1 MQTNLATTDDANKK
15 SSVSRHPENV
25 PVDAQTQAAPITEK
39 SQRGIRF
46 WAIIFALCTVSLLS
60 AAENTV
66 VVTSLPT
73 IVDKLHVGQDYV
85 WISNIFFLTRR
96 SAAVQPLCGQLSN
109 LFGRRHLALS
119 IVAIYIIGSGICGGA
134 RNSAMLIAGRGV
146 QGVGSG
152 GINMIID
159 VIVSDLVPLR
169 QRGNFIA
176 VIIAVYG
183 IGTTLGPF
191 LGGVIVENT
200 SWRWVFYINL
210 PIGALAFILLFVF
223 LRVKWDKSST
233 AYEKMR
239 RLDYVGN
246 GILIASTVSVLIAL
260 TWADVLYSWGS
271 WHILVP
277 LLVGVGGIVMFVVF
291 EGLPFVTEPVMPLRL
306 FHNRTAILVY
316 LITFLNSVQNYWS
329 FFFVPI
335 YFQAVRLASP
345 AESGV
350 DLLVFSLVGI
360 PGAAIALLILSKWGR
375 YKIIHILGSA
385 MFTLGIGL
393 FSIMNQDTS
402 TAAWV
407 WINIAAALGT
417 SMLTNTLLPAFQ
429 ASVKEA
435 DQAAATATWNF
446 VRSFGNIWGVAI
458 SAAIFNSFTAAYAPM
473 VDDPRA
479 RASLTSGNSY
489 SSATKAFL
497 ESFQEPVVRQQ
508 IRTVFALALQKV
520 FLIGV
525 PFSGVVFLLTL
536 FEKEIKLRTELKT
549 EFGLEEEETSNQRGT

>member
-1 MQTNLATTDDANKK
+1 MQTRLAVTADLNKQDP
-15 SSVSRHPENV
+15 SPERTG
-25 PVDAQTQAAPITEK
+25 DTIAQTTSARDEK
-39 SQRGIRF
+39 PKRDFRF
-46 WAIIFALCTVSLLS
+46 WAIIVALCIVSLLS
-60 AAENTV
+60 AAENTI

-73 IVDKLHVGQDYV
+73 IVEKLKVGQDYV
-85 WISNIFFLTRR
+85 WISNVFFLT

-119 IVAIYIIGSGICGGA
+119 IVAIYTIGSGVCGGA
-134 RNSAMLIAGRGV
+134 RNPAMLIAGRAI
-146 QGVGSG
+146 QGAGSG

-159 VIVSDLVPLR
+159 VIISDLVPLR

-176 VIIAVYG
+176 IILAVYG

-210 PIGALAFILLFVF
+210 PVGAVAFVLLFLF
-223 LRVKWDKSST
+223 LRVKWDRSAT
-233 AYEKMR
+233 AYEKLR

-246 GILIASTVSVLIAL
+246 GILIASTVSILIAL
-260 TWADVLYSWGS
+260 TWADVLYTWGS

-277 LLVGVGGIVMFVVF
+277 LLVGVGGLMMFVAF
-291 EGLPFVTEPVMPLRL
+291 EGLPFVAEPVMPLRL
-306 FHNRTAILVY
+306 FSNRTAVIVY
-316 LITFLNSVQNYWS
+316 VSSFLNSVQNYWS
-329 FFFVPI
+329 FFFIPL
-335 YFQAVRLASP
+335 YFQAVKLASP

-360 PGAAIALLILSKWGR
+360 PGAAIALLILTKWGR
-375 YKIIHILGSA
+375 YKILHVVSSG

-393 FSIMNQDTS
+393 FSIMDQNTS

-407 WINIAAALGT
+407 WINIIAALGT
-417 SMLTNTLLPAFQ
+417 SMLSNTLLPTFQ
-429 ASVKEA
+429 ASLQEA
-435 DQAAATATWNF
+435 DQAAATASWAF
-446 VRSFGNIWGVAI
+446 IRSFGNIWGVAI

-489 SSATKAFL
+489 SSATKAFV
-497 ESFQEPVVRQQ
+497 ESFPEPVKQQ
-508 IRTVFALALQKV
+508 ILTAFTKSLQKV

-525 PFSGVVFLLTL
+525 PFAGFVFLLTL
-536 FEKEIKLRTELKT
+536 FEKEVKLRTELKT
-549 EFGLEEEETSNQRGT
+549 DFGLEEPANSGD